1 MNQLATALG
10 LILGLVVGLVAAATD
25 IGVLDR
31 FAEGV
36 APLGTLFINAI
47 RMVVIP
53 LVVTTIFV
61 GVARLGNPKT
71 VGKLGG
77 SALGFFWGTTV
88 PAIVIG
94 MVFMKIALGIWP
106 ATVQV
111 AATGEAPPEIP
122 GLLDFFLRLI
132 PANPF
137 AAASDGALL
146 PLIVF
151 TLLVAAAAGAL
162 AEDRRRRLI
171 TLAEDISGM
180 FVKLIDWILWT
191 APVGV
196 FGLTAPV
203 MARMGLGLLASL
215 AVFVATVIVGLF
227 VFMALFYLP
236 LVRFVGGKGV
246 GEFIRG
252 VVGTYT
258 IGFSTTSSVASLPVM
273 FEDADNLDVSPP
285 VASLVLSLGAAINRA
300 GSALFQA
307 AAVVFLAALSGVSL
321 SPTALVSA
329 GIVGFLVAMSVA
341 PVPSASIVTLAP
353 ILEAA
358 GVPLTGIGIL
368 LGIDRIPDMF
378 RSATNITGHVASA
391 VVVEGLVGGE
401 VTEADRAAADRITG
415 GGAPAAGE
423 GPA

>member
-1 MNQLATALG
+1 MNHLATALG
-10 LILGLVVGLVAAATD
+10 LILGLLVGLVAAATD

-94 MVFMKIALGIWP
+94 VVFMKITLGIWP

-111 AATGEAPPEIP
+111 ASTGEAPPEIP

-171 TLAEDISGM
+171 TLAEDISTM
-180 FVKLIDWILWT
+180 FVKLIDWILVDG
-191 APVGV
+191 P
-196 FGLTAPV
+196 
-203 MARMGLGLLASL
+203 RRC
-215 AVFVATVIVGLF
+215 
-227 VFMALFYLP
+227 
-236 LVRFVGGKGV
+236 VRAHGADHGSHGPGTP
-246 GEFIRG
+246 GESGRIRG
-252 VVGTYT
+252 HSRRGPLR
-258 IGFSTTSSVASLPVM
+258 FHRPLLP
-273 FEDADNLDVSPP
+273 A
-285 VASLVLSLGAAINRA
+285 LGALP
-300 GSALFQA
+300 G
-307 AAVVFLAALSGVSL
+307 
-321 SPTALVSA
+321 
-329 GIVGFLVAMSVA
+329 
-341 PVPSASIVTLAP
+341 
-353 ILEAA
+353 
-358 GVPLTGIGIL
+358 
-368 LGIDRIPDMF
+368 
-378 RSATNITGHVASA
+378 
-391 VVVEGLVGGE
+391 
-401 VTEADRAAADRITG
+401 
-415 GGAPAAGE
+415 
-423 GPA
+423 